1 MIDIKL
7 SKAVV
12 FEGETYEHVSL
23 NLEEMTGDD
32 IIKAER
38 ECLTSGIPMGVAET
52 SKGFLMSVAAR
63 ACKKPVEFIHALPIK
78 DATRITME
86 VQSFLLG

>member
-1 MIDIKL
+1 MAIVKL
-7 SKAVV
+7 SRAVE
-12 FEGETYEHVSL
+12 FEGATYTEIEM
-23 NLEEMTGDD
+23 NLEGMTGDD

-52 SKGFLMSVAAR
+52 SKGFLMAVAAR
-63 ACKKPVEFIHALPIK
+63 ACKMPVEFIHALPIK
-78 DATRITME
+78 DATKITME

>member
-1 MIDIKL
+1 MIIPL
-7 SKAVV
+7 SKPIE
-12 FEGETYEHVSL
+12 FEGKTYTEL
-23 NLEEMTGDD
+23 DINLENMTCDD

-52 SKGFLMSVAAR
+52 SKGFLMSLAAR
-63 ACKKPVEFIHALPIK
+63 AAKVPIEMIYKLPLK
-78 DATRITME
+78 DGTKITME

>member
-1 MIDIKL
+1 MIIIL
-7 SKAVV
+7 SKPVE
-12 FEGETYEHVSL
+12 FEGKTYTELDV
-23 NLEEMTGDD
+23 NLDGMTGDD

-52 SKGFLMSVAAR
+52 SKGFLMSLAAR
-63 ACKKPVEFIHALPIK
+63 SAKVPVEMIYALPIK
-78 DATRITME
+78 DVTKITME